1 MSSSKTG
8 KILIVDDNDQ
18 MCSLLADILE
28 LFDYQAQQAKDGEEA
43 LSQLKAEKFDLVIT
57 DLRMPKM
64 SGTELLK
71 LIKQEQ
77 PHLPVVVVSG
87 FTPGNTQNL
96 IIGEQADG
104 FLNKPFTVEQIE
116 KMLKDLLGKDQSY
129 FTAL

>member
-43 LSQLKAEKFDLVIT
+43 LSQLQAEKFDLVIT

-129 FTAL
+129 FTTL

>member
-1 MSSSKTG
+1 MSTSKTG

-28 LFDYQAQQAKDGEEA
+28 LFDYQAHQAKDGEEA
-43 LSQLKAEKFDLVIT
+43 LSKLKQDRFDLVIT

-71 LIKQEQ
+71 LIKKDQ
-77 PHLPVVVVSG
+77 PRLPVVVVSG

-116 KMLKDLLGKDQSY
+116 KMLSDLLGQERI
-129 FTAL
+129 

>member
-1 MSSSKTG
+1 MPSPQTG

-28 LFDYQAQQAKDGEEA
+28 LFDYQTLQARDGEEA
-43 LSQLKAEKFDLVIT
+43 LHRLKEDKFDLVIT

-71 LIKQEQ
+71 LIKKDQ

-116 KMLKDLLGKDQSY
+116 KMLKDLLSQQK
-129 FTAL
+129 

>member
-1 MSSSKTG
+1 MPSPQTG

-28 LFDYQAQQAKDGEEA
+28 LFDYQTLQARNGEEA
-43 LSQLKAEKFDLVIT
+43 LHRLKEDRFDLVIT

-71 LIKQEQ
+71 LIKKDQ

-87 FTPGNTQNL
+87 FTPGNTQNV

-116 KMLKDLLGKDQSY
+116 KMLKDLLSQQK
-129 FTAL
+129 

>member
-1 MSSSKTG
+1 MPSPQTG

-28 LFDYQAQQAKDGEEA
+28 LFDYQTLQARDGEEA
-43 LSQLKAEKFDLVIT
+43 LRRLQEDKFDLVIT

-71 LIKQEQ
+71 LIKEDQ

-116 KMLKDLLGKDQSY
+116 KMLKDLLSQQK
-129 FTAL
+129 

>member
-1 MSSSKTG
+1 MPSPQTG

-28 LFDYQAQQAKDGEEA
+28 LFDYQTLQARNGEEA
-43 LSQLKAEKFDLVIT
+43 LHRLKEDRFDLVIT

-71 LIKQEQ
+71 LIKEDQ

-87 FTPGNTQNL
+87 FTPGNTQNV

-116 KMLKDLLGKDQSY
+116 KMLKDLLSQQK
-129 FTAL
+129 

>member
-1 MSSSKTG
+1 MSAPKTG

-43 LSQLKAEKFDLVIT
+43 LSKLRQDRFDLVIT

-71 LIKQEQ
+71 MIKRDQ

-116 KMLKDLLGKDQSY
+116 KMLSDLLGQERD
-129 FTAL
+129 

>member
-1 MSSSKTG
+1 MPSPQTG

-28 LFDYQAQQAKDGEEA
+28 LFDYQTLQARDGEEA
-43 LSQLKAEKFDLVIT
+43 LRRLQEDKFDLVIT

-71 LIKQEQ
+71 LIKKDQ

-116 KMLKDLLGKDQSY
+116 KMLKDLLSQQK
-129 FTAL
+129 